1 MLMVFTTAYRAGLEY
16 LPAFLSGLAEQTD
29 SDFHLIVAV
38 DDVEEAELAPYL
50 TAAGPD
56 LAARTATHRAE
67 HAADHVA
74 LRQEVLLRT
83 VPGTSG
89 VVLMDSDDV
98 PLPTRVAAARAALAK
113 AEVAACALELT
124 DEAGTPTGGRFGTE
138 PIDDWASVL
147 ARSNVVGFGN
157 AAYRSEVL
165 LDCLPAPAGTRL
177 LDWLVAVRALAS
189 GAHLTIDPTPRA
201 RYRLHGASSAGVT
214 RPFTEAQLLKA
225 TALVANHYALALS
238 PMPSG
243 RALPPG
249 LRALIELAA
258 ADLREFQERVIADEA
273 ERNAYLNALNADPR
287 VFRWWE
293 WLDSRRQEAT

>member
-1 MLMVFTTAYRAGLEY
+1 MVFTTAYRAGLRY
-16 LPAFLSGLAEQTD
+16 LPDFLSGLAEQTD
-29 SDFHLIVAV
+29 ANFHLTIAV
-38 DDVEEAELAPYL
+38 DDVEAAELTPYL
-50 TAAGPD
+50 AAAGQD
-56 LAARTATHRAE
+56 LAARTATHHSEKAT
-67 HAADHVA
+67 DHVA

-83 VPGTSG
+83 LPGTTG

-98 PLPTRVAAARAALAK
+98 PLPTRVAAARAALAE

-124 DEAGTPTGGRFGTE
+124 DAAGTPTGGRFAAE
-138 PIDDWASVL
+138 PINDWASVL

-165 LDCLPAPAGTRL
+165 LDCLAAPAGTRL
-177 LDWLVAVRALAS
+177 LDWFVAVRALAS
-189 GAHLTIDPTPRA
+189 GARLTLDPTPRA
-201 RYRLHGASSAGVT
+201 RYRLHGASSAGVR

-225 TALVANHYALALS
+225 SALVADHYTLVLA

-258 ADLREFQERVIADEA
+258 ADLRAFQEQVVADEA
-273 ERNAYLNALNADPR
+273 ERHAYLNALNADPR

-293 WLDSRRQEAT
+293 WLDNRRQEAT